1 MQGKKAPNLSKKVKG
16 IFTLQGGTLLRE
28 LLEGQ
33 SHYGE
38 DASVSSVDDVI
49 L

>member
-1 MQGKKAPNLSKKVKG
+1 MQGKKAPNLSKKAKG

-38 DASVSSVDDVI
+38 DASVSFVDDVI